1 MKKRFM
7 KQLCC
12 FIFLFVGVFPIY
24 GEQFLQVSISPD
36 VQLVGQDEP
45 VSGLRLNLPY
55 GKNTSFSGLDLGF
68 LSSSTQDADA
78 LQVNLIG
85 NLVEQ
90 NGTGAQVSCLNVV
103 YNSMKGLQIGLL
115 FNDNYKFSGIGI
127 AGGFNKYTDEGN
139 GILIAACGNYGEVL
153 KGAQIG
159 LCNIA
164 TYSTGLQIG
173 VLNYAK
179 NARGLQVG
187 VVNIIEE
194 GALPF
199 MPFLNFNF

>member
-1 MKKRFM
+1 MKEKFMKKF
-7 KQLCC
+7 CC
-12 FIFLFVGVFPIY
+12 FICFLGIVFPMY
-24 GEQFLQVSISPD
+24 GEQFLQISISPD
-36 VQLVGQDEP
+36 VQLVGQDES

-55 GKNTSFSGLDLGF
+55 GKNISFSGLDFGF
-68 LSSSTQDADA
+68 LSSSAQDADA

-90 NGTGAQVSCLNVV
+90 NGMGAQVSCLNVV
-103 YNSMKGLQIGLL
+103 YNSMKGLQISLL
-115 FNDNYKFSGIGI
+115 FNDNYKFNGIGV

-139 GILIAACGNYGEVL
+139 GILIATCGNYGEVL
-153 KGAQIG
+153 KGVQVG
-159 LCNIA
+159 LCNIS

-173 VLNYAK
+173 VFNYAK
-179 NARGLQVG
+179 NVKGLQIG
-187 VVNIIEE
+187 ILNIIEE